1 MSSSRHLRYKLHVA
15 LFGHIGNWLW
25 RSRLRRRQVR
35 GQATREAANRFL
47 QPYADAARTVPEDVP
62 AHAEP
67 RRVFSLWL
75 QGTEQAPPLIK
86 ACIDSIRRNCGAEL
100 VVLDGKT
107 VFDWITLPD
116 YIVRKWKE
124 GKIKAA
130 HFSDICRVELLYRH
144 GGVWMD
150 ATDYLDAPLPEWLWE
165 ADFFVYQGG
174 ETLKGAYGG
183 IQNCFIRGAK
193 DAYLL
198 KVWREA
204 IFAYWA
210 AENTHVDYFVH
221 QMLFCQAVA
230 ANPRATELYEKM
242 PHLGQDPTHVLWYEY
257 ADQPYDEARFHAIC
271 AEALFQKTSYKCES
285 AVNPVPGSFADHLL
299 APYRPKRLFLFAFY
313 DPKGVVGESALRYLE
328 ALHDLGDIVLATDC
342 DLQPGEADKLA
353 PLVLSFMASRHE
365 EYDFGSYKRAY
376 LQADLSG
383 YDVVYLVND
392 SVVGPLY
399 PLEPYLRKMEML
411 GTDAFSLVL
420 NPSRTNRHLQ
430 SWFIGLRPS
439 VFQAPWFREF
449 MESVTAVES
458 KGEVCSRYE
467 SGLARLLEAHS
478 VPYAGLYELKGK
490 AVYNDIRRLSAKKF
504 PFIKKSAFTR
514 HGGCLGP
521 SVGKALKKADPAMAS
536 AVIADMDRLYGED
549 YRRKFLSASR
559 LQAFGRYLRYL
570 SGKVTG
576 R

>member
-1 MSSSRHLRYKLHVA
+1 MSMSRLLRYKLHVA
-15 LFGHIGNWLW
+15 LYGHIGNWLW

-47 QPYADAARTVPEDVP
+47 QPYADAARSVPEDVP

-67 RRVFSLWL
+67 RRVFTLWL

-107 VFDWITLPD
+107 VFDWITLPE

-165 ADFFVYQGG
+165 CDFFVYQGG

-230 ANPRATELYEKM
+230 ANPRATELAASM
-242 PHLGQDPTHVLWYEY
+242 PSIVQDPTHVLWYQY
-257 ADQPYDEARFHAIC
+257 ADLPYDEDAMHALN
-271 AEALFQKTSYKCES
+271 AEAIFQKTSYKSEQ
-285 AVNPVPGSFADHLL
+285 AVNPVPGSFADHIL
-299 APYRPKRLFLFAFY
+299 APYRLKRLFLFAFY
-313 DPKGVVGESALRYLE
+313 DPQGIVGESALRYLE
-328 ALHDLGDIVLATDC
+328 ALRELGDIVLATDC
-342 DLQPGEADKLA
+342 DLQPGEADKLT
-353 PLVLSFMASRHE
+353 PLVQSLSVSRHG

-392 SVVGPLY
+392 SVVGPVC
-399 PLEPYLRKMEML
+399 PLEPCLRRMEAL
-411 GTDAFSLVL
+411 GTDAFSLGIH
-420 NPSRTNRHLQ
+420 PSRNSRHLQ
-430 SWFIGLRPS
+430 SWFFGLRPS
-439 VFQAPWFREF
+439 VFQASWFREF
-449 MESVTAVES
+449 MESVTTVEN
-458 KGEVCSRYE
+458 KVEVCVRYE
-467 SGLARLLEAHS
+467 SGLSRLLEAHS
-478 VPYAGLYELKGK
+478 IPYAGLYSLRRK
-490 AVYNDIRRLSAKKF
+490 AVYNQVRRLCAKGF

-521 SVGKALKKADPAMAS
+521 SVRKVLAKADPAMRDAI
-536 AVIADMDRLYGED
+536 VADMDRLYGKE
-549 YRRKFLSASR
+549 YRHKFLSAGR
-559 LQAFGRYLRYL
+559 FQAIGRYLRYL
-570 SGKVTG
+570 IGKVKG
-576 R
+576 Q

>member
-1 MSSSRHLRYKLHVA
+1 M
-15 LFGHIGNWLW
+15 
-25 RSRLRRRQVR
+25 
-35 GQATREAANRFL
+35 
-47 QPYADAARTVPEDVP
+47 EDVP

-67 RRVFSLWL
+67 RRVFTLWL

-107 VFDWITLPD
+107 VFDWIDLPD
-116 YIVRKWKE
+116 HIVRKWKE

-165 ADFFVYQGG
+165 CDFFVYQGG

-230 ANPRATELYEKM
+230 ANPRATELYGKM

-257 ADQPYDEARFHAIC
+257 ADQPYDEARLHAIC
-271 AEALFQKTSYKCES
+271 AEALFQKTSYKCEA
-285 AVNPVPGSFADHLL
+285 AVSPVPGSFADHIL
-299 APYRPKRLFLFAFY
+299 APYRSKRLFLFAFY
-313 DPKGVVGESALRYLE
+313 DPQGIVGESALRYLE
-328 ALHDLGDIVLATDC
+328 ALRELGDIVLATDC
-342 DLQPGEADKLA
+342 DLLPGEADKLT
-353 PLVLSFMASRHE
+353 PLVKSLTVSRHG

-383 YDVVYLVND
+383 YDIVYMVND
-392 SVVGPLY
+392 SVVGPVC
-399 PLEPYLRKMEML
+399 PLEPCLRRMEAL
-411 GTDAFSLVL
+411 GTDAFSLAIH
-420 NPSRTNRHLQ
+420 PSRRSRHLQ
-430 SWFIGLRPS
+430 SWFFGLRPS
-439 VFQAPWFREF
+439 VFQASWFREF
-449 MESVTAVES
+449 MESVTAVEN
-458 KGEVCSRYE
+458 KVEVCVRYE
-467 SGLARLLEAHS
+467 SGLSRLLEAHS
-478 VPYAGLYELKGK
+478 VPYAGLYPLRRKS
-490 AVYNDIRRLSAKKF
+490 VYNQVRRICAKGF

-521 SVGKALKKADPAMAS
+521 SVRKVLGKADPAMKDAI
-536 AVIADMDRLYGED
+536 VADMDRLYGKE
-549 YRRKFLSASR
+549 YRHKFLSASR
-559 LQAFGRYLRYL
+559 FQAVGRYLRYL
-570 SGKVTG
+570 VGKVRG